1 MIVKATI
8 SNTSTYAI
16 EIPTVK
22 SIEEAREILHLAST
36 AWLHLHACQLWSI
49 EHRVDEIEEVDS
61 EHAAP
66 RTSVRRAVPLATPRG
81 TSLGRAA
88 A

>member
-22 SIEEAREILHLAST
+22 SIEAAREILQLAST
-36 AWLHLHACQLWSI
+36 AWLHLHACQLRSI
-49 EHRVDEIEEVDS
+49 DHRVDEIEEVES

-66 RTSVRRAVPLATPRG
+66 RTSILHAVPLATPRG
-81 TSLGRAA
+81 LL
-88 A
+88 